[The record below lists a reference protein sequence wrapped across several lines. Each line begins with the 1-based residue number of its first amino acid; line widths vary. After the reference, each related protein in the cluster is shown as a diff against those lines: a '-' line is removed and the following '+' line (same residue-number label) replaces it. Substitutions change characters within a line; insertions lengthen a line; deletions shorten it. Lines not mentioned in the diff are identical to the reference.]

1 MRDIQILQHSIQ
13 NHCPNIHKKRLDSLI
28 LATKSVLSGADL
40 TLTKLGR
47 KLDTNTTVKHSIKRI
62 DRLLGNHQ
70 LHREKEDIYKWHAQL
85 ITRANPCPVIL
96 VDWSDVRE
104 KLRYMTLRASV
115 VLDGRAVTLYEQA
128 FEYQHYNSPKSHQ
141 QFLDTLSTILPH
153 EASPIIVS
161 DAGFRNTWFRQ
172 VEDKGWFWLGRVRGD
187 VSLKQP
193 NKTWVSNKTVYPDA
207 SNKPIYLGRC
217 LLARRTSLACEAY
230 LYKGL
235 EKGRKAKRHSRTS
248 QKHSA
253 THLYQRSA
261 KEPWLLATNISRHV
275 LNEVQIVNLYAK
287 RMQIEESFRD
297 LKSTAYGIALRHN
310 RTRSTKR
317 LDILLLIA
325 LLAEILIWWNGLAA
339 IQSKWHFDF
348 QANSIK
354 HRRVLSI
361 PRLGREV
368 RDHRRY
374 NINESQYE
382 WAILEYQR
390 LTHNAG
396 LGKI

>member
-104 KLRYMTLRASV
+104 QLRYMTLRASV

-153 EASPIIVS
+153 EALPIIVS

-325 LLAEILIWWNGLAA
+325 LLAEILMWWNGLAA